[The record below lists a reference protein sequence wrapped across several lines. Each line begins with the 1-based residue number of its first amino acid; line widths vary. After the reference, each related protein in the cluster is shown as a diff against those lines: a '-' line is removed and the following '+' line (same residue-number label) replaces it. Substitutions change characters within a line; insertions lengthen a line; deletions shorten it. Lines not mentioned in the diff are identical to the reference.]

1 MTLILQIFLFLLIN
15 TLIVF
20 YFENLSKYFNLYDYP
35 SLERKKQKMPISLFG
50 GFIFFLNF
58 ILFVSF
64 DIFYNNNHFLISLG
78 FNTNIKVS
86 FFLIIFCFIY
96 LIGYVDDKIDIKPFN
111 RLILLLTLTFLI
123 VYFNQNFNIK
133 TLRSNLFTN
142 DIDLFFFGS
151 LFSTVCIVA
160 YMNALNMFDG
170 INLIS
175 FLHFFSIPFVFILE
189 NFFLNFSILLGFS
202 LLIFAYLNLKNLTFF
217 GDSGIYILSFICAL
231 MVIDFY
237 DTYKVNIEYVLIII
251 FLPMIDFFRLFF
263 VRIYKGNDPFKGD
276 ENHFHH
282 IITKRFNFKT
292 TIFIYILF
300 IYLPIL
306 LNYFFRISEFLL
318 LVMII
323 VYFTIIKFIKLN
335 LKTSHKNE

>member
-1 MTLILQIFLFLLIN
+1 MI
-15 TLIVF
+15 
-20 YFENLSKYFNLYDYP
+20 
-35 SLERKKQKMPISLFG
+35 
-50 GFIFFLNF
+50 IFFLIN
-58 ILFVSF
+58 
-64 DIFYNNNHFLISLG
+64 LG
-78 FNTNIKVS
+78 FNTNIKVF
-86 FFLIIFCFIY
+86 FFLGVFCFIY
-96 LIGYVDDKIDIKPFN
+96 LIGYVDDKIDIRPFN
-111 RLILLLTLTFLI
+111 RLILLLILTFLI

-151 LFSTVCIVA
+151 LFSTLCIVA

-175 FLHFFSIPFVFILE
+175 FLHFFSIPVVFILE
-189 NFFLNFSILLGFS
+189 NFFLNFSILLAFS
-202 LLIFAYLNLKNLTFF
+202 LLIFSYLNFKNLTFF

-282 IITKRFNFKT
+282 IITKRFNFRT
-292 TIFIYILF
+292 TILIYILF

-306 LNYFFRISEFLL
+306 LNYFFRISEFLI
-318 LVMII
+318 LVMTIT
-323 VYFTIIKFIKLN
+323 YFTIINFLKLN
-335 LKTSHKNE
+335 SKTSQKNE

>member
-1 MTLILQIFLFLLIN
+1 MTIILQISLLLLIN

-20 YFENLSKYFNLYDYP
+20 YFKNLSKYFNLYDYP
-35 SLERKKQKMPISLFG
+35 LLKRKKHKIPISLFG

-58 ILFVSF
+58 ILFIFV
-64 DIFYNNNHFLISLG
+64 DIFYNNNIFLISLG
-78 FNTNIKVS
+78 FETNIKVS
-86 FFLIIFCFIY
+86 FFLFVFCFIY
-96 LIGYVDDKIDIKPFN
+96 LIGYIDDKIDIRPSN

-133 TLRSNLFTN
+133 TLRSNLFIN

-151 LFSTVCIVA
+151 IFSTLCIVA
-160 YMNALNMFDG
+160 YMNAVNMFDG

-175 FLHFFSIPFVFILE
+175 FLHFFSIPVVFILE

-202 LLIFAYLNLKNLTFF
+202 LLIFSYLNFKNLTFF

-231 MVIDFY
+231 MVIKFY
-237 DTYKVNIEYVLIII
+237 DSYKVDIEYVLIII

-263 VRIYKGNDPFKGD
+263 IRIYKGNNPFKGD

-282 IITKRFNFKT
+282 IITRRFDFKT

-306 LNYFFRISEFLL
+306 LNYFFRISEFIL

-323 VYFTIIKFIKLN
+323 TYFTFIKFIKSN
-335 LKTSHKNE
+335 LIISQKK